1 LKSVGLPYGLQ
12 DSEGASGRSPGAG
25 TTGLMQVLDD
35 LCCLCR
41 LQPLHSAG
49 GDSVCR
55 DNGMLR
61 EDSRDRESHAVWQK
75 IFDGRLMVDELQ
87 QPALVLQLF

>member
-1 LKSVGLPYGLQ
+1 
-12 DSEGASGRSPGAG
+12 
-25 TTGLMQVLDD
+25 M
-35 LCCLCR
+35 
-41 LQPLHSAG
+41 
-49 GDSVCR
+49 CR

-61 EDSRDRESHAVWQK
+61 EDSRDRESHPVWQE